1 MVFTRFLGCT
11 DSLTHS
17 LTDSLGDKQ
26 TQFRN
31 ASGTIFQWWQTHK
44 MKHGSNV

>member
-17 LTDSLGDKQ
+17 LTHRLTRGQ
-26 TQFRN
+26 TDPIPQCLRHHFSMV
-31 ASGTIFQWWQTHK
+31 ADA
-44 MKHGSNV
+44 